1 MKQSKHIS
9 DEELAAYLDKMLANQ
24 SMPLDAINDIDT
36 LEVLSVSREA
46 LKDSQSKQ
54 KITSLPSWDTISHS
68 AMLNSMVGAVPFAQ
82 AGFLGDICANEEIE
96 IDEEKDQCQ

>member
-9 DEELAAYLDKMLANQ
+9 DEELAAYLDKMLADKN
-24 SMPLDAINDIDT
+24 MPLGAINDIDT

-46 LKDSQSKQ
+46 SKDRRSKQ
-54 KITSLPSWDTISHS
+54 KITSLPSWNTISNS

-82 AGFLGDICANEEIE
+82 AGFLGDICANGV
-96 IDEEKDQCQ
+96 IDDDENKD